1 MEWQTAFRKILLQRY
16 DRVNFYPRIRML
28 CKHIIQL
35 PKLQTSS
42 LRSVSR
48 VFAELMQDSFKFKEK
63 HQKDEMNPRCSYTPE
78 IDALRH
84 EQRASVLASV
94 QESSLPLDSSYLRAW
109 FYIYC
114 YGSPLLLIIHSI
126 LFQTSEQ
133 IFERKFVTKSDCC
146 WLVDTA
152 GFQMPKSPKHLKLLC
167 LLRAY

>member
-1 MEWQTAFRKILLQRY
+1 
-16 DRVNFYPRIRML
+16 
-28 CKHIIQL
+28 
-35 PKLQTSS
+35 
-42 LRSVSR
+42 
-48 VFAELMQDSFKFKEK
+48 
-63 HQKDEMNPRCSYTPE
+63 MNPRCSYAPE

-114 YGSPLLLIIHSI
+114 YVLLIIHSI

-152 GFQMPKSPKHLKLLC
+152 GFQIPKSPKHLKLLC
-167 LLRAY
+167 LLRVYQIVKNAQTLPLSSILSDGGNFACDCGIPA